1 LAEVIVKDLAIQQTH
16 HQAGLT
22 DPVFG
27 GPCFLRDLAT
37 VVRERPENG
46 IRRTTLVD
54 CANSL
59 IGKQLVT
66 GTWAC

>member
-37 VVRERPENG
+37 VVRDA
-46 IRRTTLVD
+46 L
-54 CANSL
+54 
-59 IGKQLVT
+59 KT
-66 GTWAC
+66 GFEEQPSSIVPTA